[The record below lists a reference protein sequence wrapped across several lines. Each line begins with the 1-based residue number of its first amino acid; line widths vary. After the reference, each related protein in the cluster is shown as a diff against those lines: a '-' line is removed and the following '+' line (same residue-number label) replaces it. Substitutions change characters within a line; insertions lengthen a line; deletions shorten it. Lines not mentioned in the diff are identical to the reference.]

1 MRKVRL
7 SFLGEPS
14 SPTHPNITLAWPP
27 PLCWLPWL
35 HPQWVPYVSLSHRC
49 SNLESSA
56 FLLLESS
63 PQLLPTANS
72 IPFQSHYSNT
82 FSMRLTQTLD
92 LKVKPTLAWHCL
104 SPISCP
110 ASLEFHWSIS
120 NILHS
125 FLVMIIS
132 YFPLLE
138 YKPHKG
144 KDFCQVFFFLIVV
157 CLAQNLYLVHPREGW
172 W

>member
-1 MRKVRL
+1 MYRITT
-7 SFLGEPS
+7 

-72 IPFQSHYSNT
+72 IPFQSYYSNT

-104 SPISCP
+104 SPISCL

-132 YFPLLE
+132 YFPPTRIQAPQRQRSLPRFL
-138 YKPHKG
+138 
-144 KDFCQVFFFLIVV
+144 FFNC
-157 CLAQNLYLVHPREGW
+157 CLSSTKTIPGTS
-172 W
+172 